1 MTAQPLLLL
10 LSFFGF
16 VLVAASAAGYYLV
29 LRPASRR
36 PVADQG
42 GRTGVR
48 LALESL
54 GDAVPR
60 KASPRGTITK
70 LLSYAGYRSPS
81 ALQAFEGARIVSAV
95 AVAAL
100 FSVLGALLFPGAGSV
115 LGAVL
120 IGGMFGYLI
129 PERVLEV
136 LINRRSSRLRAA
148 LPSALDLWALG
159 IEAGHPLELAI
170 ADSCRELR
178 RVFPDLCAEFATFP
192 VQLRAGGGRSASLK
206 DIAARNRE
214 PELKKVCKLLL
225 DGDRFGVSLAPALR
239 NHARYLRI
247 RSRQKAQEA
256 ARKVSVKLVFPVFFL
271 IFPAVVLI
279 TLGPAVIR
287 VANLFQSLMELK

>member
-1 MTAQPLLLL
+1 MNAQPLLLL

-16 VLVAASAAGYYLV
+16 VLAAVSAAGYYLV

-36 PVADQG
+36 AASEEAG
-42 GRTGVR
+42 GAGVR

-54 GDAVPR
+54 GEAVPR
-60 KASPRGTITK
+60 KASPRGSTRK
-70 LLSYAGYRSPS
+70 LLTLAGYRSPS
-81 ALQAFEGARIVSAV
+81 ALQVFEGVRVVSAV
-95 AVAAL
+95 AAAAL
-100 FSVLGALLFPGAGSV
+100 FSVLGAMLFPGAGSV

-120 IGGMFGYLI
+120 VGGMFGYLL
-129 PERVLEV
+129 PERVLDA
-136 LINRRSSRLRAA
+136 LIARRSSRLRAA
-148 LPSALDLWALG
+148 LPSALDIWALG
-159 IEAGHPLELAI
+159 IEAGHPLETAI

-178 RVFPDLCAEFATFP
+178 RVFPDLSAEFSTFQ
-192 VQLRAGGGRSASLK
+192 VELRAGKSRFAILR

-214 PELKKVCKLLL
+214 PELKKVCKLLE